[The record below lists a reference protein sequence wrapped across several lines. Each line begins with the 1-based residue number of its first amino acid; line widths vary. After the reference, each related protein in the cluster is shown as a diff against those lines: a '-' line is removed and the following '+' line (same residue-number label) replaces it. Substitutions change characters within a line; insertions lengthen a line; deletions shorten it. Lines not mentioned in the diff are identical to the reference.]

1 MPNHCECELMLK
13 GATVD
18 IGLFLAFVRTTKE
31 RDGREEEI
39 VFDFDKI
46 LPMPESLQIEAGSRG
61 DDGYLA
67 LYGTDEQIAEALA
80 WPRWA
85 GLGLTDRAK
94 LLVHL
99 EKTAPDSLRIGK
111 QYKANLDRYGCTNWY
126 DWNIKNW
133 GTKWNASDSEEKGGK
148 ITFQTAWS
156 PPVPVILATSK
167 QFPKLEFV
175 LRFWEG
181 GAGFQGIFKA
191 RAGEVM
197 ENETRGYKGHRGG

>member
-94 LLVHL
+94 
-99 EKTAPDSLRIGK
+99 ARASGK
-111 QYKANLDRYGCTNWY
+111 D
-126 DWNIKNW
+126 
-133 GTKWNASDSEEKGGK
+133 
-148 ITFQTAWS
+148 
-156 PPVPVILATSK
+156 
-167 QFPKLEFV
+167 
-175 LRFWEG
+175 
-181 GAGFQGIFKA
+181 GAGLTAGRQTVQGEPGSV
-191 RAGEVM
+191 RMHELVRLEYQELGYEV
-197 ENETRGYKGHRGG
+197 ECQRQ